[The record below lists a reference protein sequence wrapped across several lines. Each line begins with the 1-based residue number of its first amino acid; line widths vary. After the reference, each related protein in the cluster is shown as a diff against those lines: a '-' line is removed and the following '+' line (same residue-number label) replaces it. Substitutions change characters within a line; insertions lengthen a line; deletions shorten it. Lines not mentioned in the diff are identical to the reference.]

1 MKRAPA
7 ICLPARPNAS
17 NTSSVGGHFPGANG
31 LQAAVWACALLQGLP
46 GPADMPANLAF
57 VLPNADRVSAAHKQK
72 DPRRFAPARVQQ
84 VVRHACACRTMLFY
98 RPPPIVLIELLPIAW
113 ATALLPVTRSDVPV
127 AAPVWVTPKLAP
139 LVVAET
145 AAVFD

>member
-1 MKRAPA
+1 MKREPA
-7 ICLPARPNAS
+7 ICLPACPNAS
-17 NTSSVGGHFPGANG
+17 NTSSVGGHFLGANG
-31 LQAAVWACALLQGLP
+31 LQAAFGACALLQGLP
-46 GPADMPANLAF
+46 VPADIPANSVF
-57 VLPNADRVSAAHKQK
+57 ILPNVDRVSAALKQK
-72 DPRRFAPARVQQ
+72 EPRRFTPARFQQ
-84 VVRHACACRTMLFY
+84 LVRHACACRTTLSYM
-98 RPPPIVLIELLPIAW
+98 PPPIVLIELLPIAW